1 MEQPEKSDADFNQNI
16 AKVGRTMDTI
26 SNVMNQCVGILAYLS
41 KGPQHYSQFHPK
53 FVQHDTL
60 LHLQNHG
67 NYFTENVR
75 NF

>member
-1 MEQPEKSDADFNQNI
+1 
-16 AKVGRTMDTI
+16 MDTI
-26 SNVMNQCVGILAYLS
+26 SNVMQQCVGILAYLS

-60 LHLQNHG
+60 LHLQNQG